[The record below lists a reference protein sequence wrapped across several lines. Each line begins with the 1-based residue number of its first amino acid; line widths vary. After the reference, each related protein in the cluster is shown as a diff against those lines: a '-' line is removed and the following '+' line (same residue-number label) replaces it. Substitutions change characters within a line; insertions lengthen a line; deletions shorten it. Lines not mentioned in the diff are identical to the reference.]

1 MAQKVMYEKFGNNF
15 VVRFLSKGF
24 PNSHCPQDLA
34 EQFSKKLQVLMN
46 SLLLISFFPDISFWK
61 LLISPFYVLLV
72 DHSRHAYVLLFFPRI
87 MTSRHWDHF
96 VNHSLRIWESSKM
109 VASAS
114 DSIIANHMHLASCFF
129 SCGAVPWSIFVY
141 LEVLWRYAIS

>member
-46 SLLLISFFPDISFWK
+46 SLLLISFFPDISF
-61 LLISPFYVLLV
+61 
-72 DHSRHAYVLLFFPRI
+72 
-87 MTSRHWDHF
+87 
-96 VNHSLRIWESSKM
+96 
-109 VASAS
+109 
-114 DSIIANHMHLASCFF
+114 
-129 SCGAVPWSIFVY
+129 
-141 LEVLWRYAIS
+141 